1 MLTQPSAILTKGPI
15 DMNVAGKQSTSVSF
29 TIIKVGLIAG
39 GGLELE
45 NVWIS
50 EGEQMGLGFNF

>member
-1 MLTQPSAILTKGPI
+1 MDIEGS
-15 DMNVAGKQSTSVSF
+15 STSMALLDLKIGWKGLGSP
-29 TIIKVGLIAG
+29 IKVVLIAG